1 MTKAATYKL
10 KMAPTSAPSV
20 TAMPTARPPSTTR
33 SQGRRADGFASA
45 ARAKKIMPTV
55 TGYDAT
61 PQHAVEK
68 KPECRAAAKPPKM
81 QAGGE
86 RPDCRKKH
94 HAPQPRINRASG
106 T

>member
-10 KMAPTSAPSV
+10 KMAPISAPSV
-20 TAMPTARPPSTTR
+20 TAMPTVRPPSTTR

-55 TGYDAT
+55 MGYDAT

-81 QAGGE
+81 QAGGGG
-86 RPDCRKKH
+86 PDCRKTNH
-94 HAPQPRINRASG
+94 DRQRTRTHASR
-106 T
+106 